1 VFAAV
6 NAQNTIVRVDGDG
19 FTTIADADDGI
30 NGVSAVAFGTGM
42 GDRTSLF
49 AVNFGV
55 FSPAPTP
62 ALLKVE
68 VGVPG
73 APE

>member
-1 VFAAV
+1 
-6 NAQNTIVRVDGDG
+6 
-19 FTTIADADDGI
+19 
-30 NGVSAVAFGTGM
+30 M